1 MSDTFVL
8 QADGSLWHSMLERD
22 SVPQTEELHSAD
34 LSAQAAWGKGNH
46 AHGVDLF
53 GGGSEMPEA
62 WATQVGLVCVKM
74 YNSSSASLFQS

>member
-1 MSDTFVL
+1 MGNACVL

-34 LSAQAAWGKGNH
+34 LSAQAAWGKGNY

-62 WATQVGLVCVKM
+62 WARQVGFVCTKK
-74 YNSSSASLFQS
+74 YDSSSALLFQS

>member
-53 GGGSEMPEA
+53 GSSSEMPEA
-62 WATQVGLVCVKM
+62 WAIQVGLVCVRK
-74 YNSSSASLFQS
+74 

>member
-1 MSDTFVL
+1 MGNNFLL

-46 AHGVDLF
+46 AHGIDLF

-62 WATQVGLVCVKM
+62 WAIQVGLVCVKK
-74 YNSSSASLFQS
+74 YDSLSASLFQS

>member
-1 MSDTFVL
+1 MGNTFLL

-22 SVPQTEELHSAD
+22 SVPQTEELHFPD

-53 GGGSEMPEA
+53 GGGTEMPEA
-62 WATQVGLVCVKM
+62 WAIQVGLVCVKK
-74 YNSSSASLFQS
+74 YDSLSASLFQS